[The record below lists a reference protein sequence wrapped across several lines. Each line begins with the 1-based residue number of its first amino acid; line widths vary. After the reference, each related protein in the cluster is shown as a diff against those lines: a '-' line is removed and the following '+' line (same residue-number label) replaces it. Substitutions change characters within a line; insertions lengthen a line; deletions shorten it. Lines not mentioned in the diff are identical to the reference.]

1 MPEGSRGFDAVIGNP
16 PYIRMEQFK
25 LLKTYL
31 RAQYACHDERS
42 DIYAYF
48 MERGHKLLASCGRFG
63 MIVSNKFL
71 RAKYGTPLRRL
82 LASSFHVE
90 HVVDFAGLPV
100 FRGATVRTLV
110 FLSTR
115 ASVAARGTTYTPPP
129 DGDRFARLVGGSSGV
144 GDAADDHAYE
154 VGLPADG
161 EAWTFLPAAT
171 QALLVR
177 LDASCWSLANYSEG
191 RIWMGVK
198 SGLSEAFVID
208 DTTRQSLLAANAES
222 AEVIKPFIVGRD
234 VRRYRV
240 DGGDKYLLYMFHGV
254 DQAKYPAVLEHLEP
268 FRAKLEKRATEQ
280 AWYELQQPQYRFYSN
295 MDAPKIVFP
304 DIAKGPRF
312 ALDVDGHYGSNTI
325 YFIPLEDHY
334 LLGLLNSSLS
344 HFYFQSVCAGLEGG
358 GEVYLR
364 FFGQYMECFPVPRV
378 DDTDQ
383 QGAKARETRAQMAK
397 AREQLEARLATA
409 RTPLDAENH
418 RREAARIDDQIDR
431 LVYDLY
437 DLTDLEV
444 ALVEGS
450 VLPA

>member
-1 MPEGSRGFDAVIGNP
+1 
-16 PYIRMEQFK
+16 
-25 LLKTYL
+25 
-31 RAQYACHDERS
+31 
-42 DIYAYF
+42 
-48 MERGHKLLASCGRFG
+48 
-63 MIVSNKFL
+63 
-71 RAKYGTPLRRL
+71 
-82 LASSFHVE
+82 
-90 HVVDFAGLPV
+90 
-100 FRGATVRTLV
+100 
-110 FLSTR
+110 
-115 ASVAARGTTYTPPP
+115 
-129 DGDRFARLVGGSSGV
+129 
-144 GDAADDHAYE
+144 
-154 VGLPADG
+154 
-161 EAWTFLPAAT
+161 
-171 QALLVR
+171 
-177 LDASCWSLANYSEG
+177 
-191 RIWMGVK
+191 
-198 SGLSEAFVID
+198 
-208 DTTRQSLLAANAES
+208 
-222 AEVIKPFIVGRD
+222 
-234 VRRYRV
+234 
-240 DGGDKYLLYMFHGV
+240 
-254 DQAKYPAVLEHLEP
+254 
-268 FRAKLEKRATEQ
+268 
-280 AWYELQQPQYRFYSN
+280 

-364 FFGQYMECFPVPRV
+364 FFGQYMEGFPVPRA

-383 QGAKARETRAQMAK
+383 QGAKARETLAQMAK